1 MFSLFKSKLKSSSDS
16 GRYPGTD
23 MHSHILPGIDDG
35 AATVEDSLQL
45 VEAMRQMGCQK
56 MIATPHI
63 SEDMYPNTP
72 ECILAKRDELRE
84 TLDKKN
90 IPMQIEAAA
99 EYMIDEQ
106 FLKLVEKENLLT
118 IDGDKQV
125 LVEMS
130 YLSESPYLFA
140 AVFKLQ
146 THGYQPVLAH
156 PERYQ
161 FYFDKPEA
169 FDELLSKGC
178 IFQLNALSLS
188 GYYGKMVQ
196 KTAAHLIRKGHYS
209 YIGSDVHH
217 LRHTNQL
224 NKILGE
230 SAYAKLDKRVLLNE
244 GL

>member
-1 MFSLFKSKLKSSSDS
+1 
-16 GRYPGTD
+16 G
-23 MHSHILPGIDDG
+23 
-35 AATVEDSLQL
+35 L
-45 VEAMRQMGCQK
+45 VEGMYQMGCRK

-63 SEDMYPNTP
+63 SEDMYPNTNAV
-72 ECILAKRDELRE
+72 ILKKRDELRSALE
-84 TLDKKN
+84 KKN
-90 IPMQIEAAA
+90 LAVQVEAAA

-118 IDGDKQV
+118 LDGDKQV

-140 AVFKLQ
+140 AIFKLQ

-161 FYFDKPEA
+161 CYFDKPEA

-196 KTAAHLIRKGHYS
+196 KTAAQLIRKGHYS

-217 LRHTNQL
+217 PRHTSQL
-224 NKILGE
+224 NKILGG